1 MVAGGGASV
10 SVAANEI
17 VRPDTSPAVSE
28 RVLIVEDD
36 GAARVG
42 LEQLVKSWG
51 FVAES
56 AVDGEDALQKV
67 TTFRPSIVISDLV
80 MPRMDGLELLRALQS
95 QGADVTT
102 LEGLGTVE
110 KPHPIQQAFIDE
122 QAVQCGFCLS
132 GVILTAKA
140 YLDRN
145 PKASESDVRNAMSG
159 VLCRC
164 GANTRMLKAIGR
176 YARGPKA

>member
-1 MVAGGGASV
+1 MSRITLKVNGRSETVDVDPATPLLY
-10 SVAANEI
+10 
-17 VRPDTSPAVSE
+17 VRS
-28 RVLIVEDD
+28 DD
-36 GAARVG
+36 LQLTGPKFGCG
-42 LEQLVKSWG
+42 LGQCGCCTVLVKGQAVRSCIAPVSTVNG
-51 FVAES
+51 AE
-56 AVDGEDALQKV
+56 
-67 TTFRPSIVISDLV
+67 
-80 MPRMDGLELLRALQS
+80 
-95 QGADVTT
+95 VTT

-145 PKASESDVRNAMSG
+145 PKANERDVRNAMSG

-164 GANTRMLKAIGR
+164 GANSRMLKAIGR
-176 YARGPKA
+176 YARGLKA